1 MQLRK
6 LPAAT
11 LLRIFKLPCAQ
22 AGQLFYLHTGA
33 ERYKAF
39 HSFDPSNTNEPSPFG
54 IETEKAHLCCTTP
67 VKRRRTL
74 AALCLILRQH
84 TVSDAKLI
92 DDIALFAGRHA
103 HFLADVLHI
112 DLQLLDAAIVRIS
125 PDLPNDGGIQKDKRL
140 KWMLVLLYP
149 TN

>member
-1 MQLRK
+1 MRRV
-6 LPAAT
+6 A
-11 LLRIFKLPCAQ
+11 
-22 AGQLFYLHTGA
+22 FYLRTGA

-84 TVSDAKLI
+84 TVSDAKRI
-92 DDIALFAGRHA
+92 DDVALLARRYA
-103 HFLADVLHI
+103 HFLEDVPHV
-112 DLQLLDAAIVRIS
+112 DLQFLDAAIARIPS
-125 PDLPNDGGIQKDKRL
+125 DRPNDGGI
-140 KWMLVLLYP
+140 
-149 TN
+149 